1 MPQVQGFILDLS
13 GAKVQRTNLSHANL
27 TRANLSY
34 ADLTGANLRGANL
47 AGAILTG
54 TILREADLREVR
66 NLTKEQLA
74 VAVVDDTTIL
84 PPNLQK
90 SELAEKSSPVQ
101 KNPLG
106 S

>member
-13 GAKVQRTNLSHANL
+13 GAKVRRTNLSHANL

-54 TILREADLREVR
+54 TILRGADLSDVK

-74 VAVVDDTTIL
+74 AAVVDDTTIL
-84 PPNLQK
+84 PSNLQ
-90 SELAEKSSPVQ
+90 
-101 KNPLG
+101 
-106 S
+106 